1 MSNVNYTPNSHKY
14 RAEQQA
20 EADKPKVNKVVSG
33 TASRKKNELRKFA
46 DIFAPGD
53 MSNIKNYLLMD
64 VAIPTFKKL
73 LSEMIRIGADMLIY
87 GDAGR
92 SAGTGHTAY
101 NKISYSSGPS
111 SAATSVAKTRT
122 PFNYDDI
129 VLPNRVDAEEVLR
142 CMGDIL
148 DTYKLVSVAT
158 LYEMC
163 GIRDHNYMNHKYGWM
178 DLRGADIIRVRDG
191 WLLKLP
197 KAMPLD

>member
-14 RAEQQA
+14 KAEQQTAA
-20 EADKPKVNKVVSG
+20 EQQKVEKVVKG
-33 TASRKKNELRKFA
+33 PVKRKKNEVRKFA

-53 MSNIKNYLLMD
+53 VSNIKNYLLMD
-64 VAIPTFKKL
+64 VAIPMVKKM
-73 LSEMIRIGADMLIY
+73 LSEMVRIGADMLIY

-111 SAATSVAKTRT
+111 SVVPAAAKVRT

-142 CMGDIL
+142 CMGDII

-158 LYEMC
+158 LYELC

-197 KAMPLD
+197 KAYPLD

>member
-1 MSNVNYTPNSHKY
+1 MSDVNYTPNSHKY
-14 RAEQQA
+14 KAEQKTAAEQQ
-20 EADKPKVNKVVSG
+20 KVNKVVKG
-33 TASRKKNELRKFA
+33 TAKRKKNELRKFT

-53 MSNIKNYLLMD
+53 VSNIKSYLLMD

-87 GDAGR
+87 GEAGR
-92 SAGTGHTAY
+92 STSSGHTAY
-101 NKISYSSGPS
+101 NKITYSSAPGAVVS
-111 SAATSVAKTRT
+111 TAGKVRT

-142 CMGDIL
+142 CMGDIME
-148 DTYKLVSVAT
+148 TYHLVSVAT
-158 LYEMC
+158 LYQLC
-163 GIRDHNYMNHKYGWM
+163 GIQDHNYMNHKYGWM

-197 KAMPLD
+197 KVMPLD

>member
-1 MSNVNYTPNSHKY
+1 MGDVNYTPNSHKY
-14 RAEQQA
+14 KAEQKA
-20 EADKPKVNKVVSG
+20 AADAPNVKKVVRG
-33 TASRKKNELRKFA
+33 TAKRKKNEVRKFT

-53 MSNIKNYLLMD
+53 MSNIKSYLLMD
-64 VAIPTFKKL
+64 VAIPTIKKM
-73 LSEMIRIGADMLIY
+73 LSEMVRIGADMLIY

-92 SAGTGHTAY
+92 SSSTGHTAY
-101 NKISYSSGPS
+101 NKISYSSAPS
-111 SAATSVAKTRT
+111 SSIPGAAKVRT
-122 PFNYDDI
+122 PFSYDDI

-142 CMGDIL
+142 CMGDII

-158 LYEMC
+158 LYDMC

-197 KAMPLD
+197 KALPLD